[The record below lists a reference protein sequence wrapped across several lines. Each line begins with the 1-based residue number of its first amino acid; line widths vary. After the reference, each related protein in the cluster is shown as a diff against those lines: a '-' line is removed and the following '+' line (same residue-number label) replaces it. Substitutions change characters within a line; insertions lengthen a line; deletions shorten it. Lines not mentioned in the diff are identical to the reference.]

1 MEYIPAL
8 EPFRGLL
15 ATARFDMRVLYELAD
30 DPAVLAAELERAGIE
45 VPGTRMAIVAAVRGA
60 VEEQQ
65 RARGPPPLRPASD
78 DTRAERARDDRAGTR
93 ADDDKAPP
101 LAEHAALAARGEGA
115 DEEEKVGR
123 DGDQLAA
130 AAHSDADHEA
140 DIALLHEEISDNDSE
155 LDDEGL
161 QEHVDRLHNEISD
174 NDSEDSAYVSQPLAD
189 PDYGLPPPRGVT
201 SGASAGDVL
210 IPPPPPNHEVSLEI

>member
-65 RARGPPPLRPASD
+65 RVRGPPPPRPATPT
-78 DTRAERARDDRAGTR
+78 TRPTLPSWTR
-93 ADDDKAPP
+93 
-101 LAEHAALAARGEGA
+101 RS
-115 DEEEKVGR
+115 R
-123 DGDQLAA
+123 TT
-130 AAHSDADHEA
+130 
-140 DIALLHEEISDNDSE
+140 IAI
-155 LDDEGL
+155 
-161 QEHVDRLHNEISD
+161 
-174 NDSEDSAYVSQPLAD
+174 
-189 PDYGLPPPRGVT
+189 
-201 SGASAGDVL
+201 ASWTMR
-210 IPPPPPNHEVSLEI
+210 